1 MNDDFIM
8 FPKVD
13 FAFKEIMRN
22 ETVRKGFLSAVLRIK
37 DTDIKSV
44 VMLNTNLPKVHSD
57 EKQGIL
63 DVRLTMNDNTEI
75 DIEMQVCS
83 MKTWAERSVFYVS
96 KMISEQT
103 HINKMYSNM
112 KKCINI
118 SILNFSFTDKTKRFN
133 TTYHIC
139 EDTEHFKYT
148 DIAEWHVVELPKLPE
163 VSDGTDIYDWAKFIK
178 SEKRED
184 FEMLAKKNNYLKEA
198 YNQLDIISQDEQKRL
213 EYTARQKA
221 LYDYNELVHEN
232 YKKKK
237 KKGIAE
243 GKAEGITEGVLK
255 EKIRLAKELLKMKS
269 MSLENIAKCTGLSIA
284 ELENIKTNTNL

>member
-1 MNDDFIM
+1 MKDDFIM
-8 FPKVD
+8 SPKVD
-13 FAFKEIMRN
+13 FAFKEIMYN
-22 ETVRKGFLSAVLRIK
+22 ETVRKGFLSAVLNIR
-37 DTDIKSV
+37 DTEIKSV
-44 VMLNTNLPKVHSD
+44 IMLNTNLTKAHKD

-96 KMISEQT
+96 KMISEQIN
-103 HINKMYSNM
+103 INKMYSNM

-118 SILNFSFTDKTKRFN
+118 SILNFNFTDKTKRFN
-133 TTYHIC
+133 TVYHIS
-139 EDTEHFKYT
+139 EDKEHFRYT

-198 YNQLDIISQDEQKRL
+198 YKQLDIISQDEQKRL

-221 LYDYNELVHEN
+221 LYDYNELVYEN
-232 YKKKK
+232 YTN
-237 KKGIAE
+237 GYE
-243 GKAEGITEGVLK
+243 NGVSEGIVKGKIEGIHE
-255 EKIRLAKELLKMKS
+255 EKIRMAKELLKMKT
-269 MSLENIAKCTGLSIA
+269 MSLESIAQCTGLSVDEINS
-284 ELENIKTNTNL
+284 L